1 MTKTQGSAALTA
13 LLHTAQTPQMS
24 LLDRLRAVTDVQIM
38 GMRCGIEKESLRA
51 QPSGALALTPHPAAL
66 GSALTHPSIT
76 TDFSESQVELVT
88 AAHTSIKAAIDELTQ
103 IHQFTYRTMRDLGD
117 EMLWVSSM
125 PCGLPTDETIPI
137 GRYGSSNVGR
147 AKSVYR
153 MGLSHRY
160 GRRMQ
165 TISGIHYNWSLP
177 GVSSEQYFSL
187 IRNFRRHAFLLLY
200 LFGASPA
207 VCSSFVAG
215 RDHELQKL
223 TDTTMYMP
231 HGTSL
236 RMGRL
241 GYQSDAQSSLAVSYN
256 SLEGYAASLQD
267 ALTRPYPAYKKVGV
281 QNPGG
286 DYNQLDTSLLQIEN
300 EFYGT
305 IRPKRVIFQGE
316 RPLHALRERGV
327 EYIEVRLMDLDPFI
341 AVGITPQTMRFID
354 VFLLYCLLTESQP
367 DSPEEI
373 AALARNQHR
382 TAARGREPGLLLE
395 RGGEEQT
402 LTSWGA
408 EVLMQCA
415 PIAARLDVVHGTNEY
430 SAAVAAAQAALGDPS
445 TLPSTR
451 VLATMQQEHN
461 NSFVHFIR
469 AQSEKARNAL
479 LDLPF
484 SDAQQSNF
492 EALSAR
498 SIEAQ
503 KQLEALD
510 TMPFEI
516 YRQQYVA
523 AERLNV
529 PAHKM
534 ATSVA

>member
-1 MTKTQGSAALTA
+1 
-13 LLHTAQTPQMS
+13 
-24 LLDRLRAVTDVQIM
+24 
-38 GMRCGIEKESLRA
+38 
-51 QPSGALALTPHPAAL
+51 
-66 GSALTHPSIT
+66 
-76 TDFSESQVELVT
+76 
-88 AAHTSIKAAIDELTQ
+88 
-103 IHQFTYRTMRDLGD
+103 
-117 EMLWVSSM
+117 
-125 PCGLPTDETIPI
+125 
-137 GRYGSSNVGR
+137 
-147 AKSVYR
+147 
-153 MGLSHRY
+153 
-160 GRRMQ
+160 
-165 TISGIHYNWSLP
+165 
-177 GVSSEQYFSL
+177 
-187 IRNFRRHAFLLLY
+187 
-200 LFGASPA
+200 
-207 VCSSFVAG
+207 
-215 RDHELQKL
+215 
-223 TDTTMYMP
+223 
-231 HGTSL
+231 
-236 RMGRL
+236 
-241 GYQSDAQSSLAVSYN
+241 
-256 SLEGYAASLQD
+256 
-267 ALTRPYPAYKKVGV
+267 
-281 QNPGG
+281 
-286 DYNQLDTSLLQIEN
+286 
-300 EFYGT
+300 
-305 IRPKRVIFQGE
+305 
-316 RPLHALRERGV
+316 
-327 EYIEVRLMDLDPFI
+327 MDLDPFI

-354 VFLLYCLLTESQP
+354 VFLLYCLLTESLP

-402 LTSWGA
+402 LTSLGA
-408 EVLMQCA
+408 EVLVQCA
-415 PIAARLDVVHGTNEY
+415 PIAARLDAVHGTNEY

-445 TLPSTR
+445 TLPSAR